1 MSKVPET
8 RVDEHGYLRYVNSG
22 RRLVHRCVK
31 ENELGRKL
39 LPGEIVH
46 HINGNKLDNRPE
58 NLKLMSKKEHFKTH
72 AVPVIEGKR
81 QAKIK
86 EKLIPQLEAQAGKAV
101 IIGFVIAG
109 TILFIVGLI
118 TKIKLDLWYL
128 GLVFLIAALLAWYFV
143 LRKADN
149 DHS

>member
-22 RRLVHRCVK
+22 RLVHRCVK

-39 LPGEIVH
+39 LPDEIVH
-46 HINGNKLDNRPE
+46 HINGNKLDNSPE
-58 NLKLMSKKEHFKTH
+58 NLKLMSKKEHYKIH
-72 AVPVIEGKR
+72 VVPMLEERR

-86 EKLIPQLEAQAGKAV
+86 EKLIPQLEAQTGKAI

-109 TILFIVGLI
+109 IILFIVGLI
-118 TKIKLDLWYL
+118 TRGKLDLWYL

-149 DHS
+149 EHS